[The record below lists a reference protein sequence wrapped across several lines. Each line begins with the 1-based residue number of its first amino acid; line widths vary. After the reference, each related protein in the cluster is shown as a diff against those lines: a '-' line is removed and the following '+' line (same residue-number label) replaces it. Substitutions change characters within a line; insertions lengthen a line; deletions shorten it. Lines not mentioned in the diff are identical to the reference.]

1 MAEDE
6 LVWAT
11 DQIMIRSV
19 ALYGCSLPQSD
30 FLAQFISEET
40 RKLIL
45 EFGFPE
51 LTLDEILLALT
62 INTKADIKFPSGN
75 ELRQIEFTGV
85 YFNTNFLSKVLDNY
99 ISLRQI
105 LDRKIQN
112 HIDGY
117 E

>member
-1 MAEDE
+1 MSEDE

-40 RKLIL
+40 RKFIL
-45 EFGFPE
+45 EFGYPE
-51 LTLDEILLALT
+51 LTLEEILLALM
-62 INTKADIKFPSGN
+62 INTKSDIKYPSGN
-75 ELRQIEFTGV
+75 ELQPVSFSGV
-85 YFNTNFLSKVLDNY
+85 YFNVNFLSKVLDNY
-99 ISLRQI
+99 SSLRTV
-105 LDRKIQN
+105 LERKIQN